1 MNLLELVLLM
11 YEIKV
16 ILQSIRDGAVNPGE
30 AVIRTKIPRYEVL
43 AIFHVLEGLGLI
55 TPIYS
60 KGAHKVYKL
69 TVKGEEILEA
79 MEKGYGI
86 DIVAK
91 TQPINDQNIAETIQ

>member
-1 MNLLELVLLM
+1 M

-16 ILQSIRDGAVNPGE
+16 ILEAIKDGAVNPGE

-55 TPIYS
+55 TTIYS

-69 TVKGEEILEA
+69 TKKGEEVLDGI
-79 MEKGYGI
+79 EKGYEI
-86 DIVAK
+86 ELVIKNHNENITDI
-91 TQPINDQNIAETIQ
+91 TQ

>member
-1 MNLLELVLLM
+1 M
-11 YEIKV
+11 YEIKA
-16 ILQSIRDGAVNPGE
+16 ILEAIKNGAVNPGE

-69 TVKGEEILEA
+69 TKKGEEILDA
-79 MEKGYGI
+79 LEKGYQI
-86 DIVAK
+86 ELVAK
-91 TQPINDQNIAETIQ
+91 NNQINQNSIEVTQ